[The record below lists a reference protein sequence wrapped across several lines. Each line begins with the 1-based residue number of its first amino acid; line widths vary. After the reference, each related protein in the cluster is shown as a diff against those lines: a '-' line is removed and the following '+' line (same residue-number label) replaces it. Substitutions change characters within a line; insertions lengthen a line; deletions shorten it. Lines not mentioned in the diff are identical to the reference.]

1 MPAGGIADALRAAVG
16 SHSPILIFLAG
27 PNGAGKSTFHRS
39 YLEGLGIPFV
49 NADNIRRKLPT
60 GSPEEAA
67 EADVAAFYKAEEFR
81 RTLLDARA
89 SFCTETVFSDPG
101 GAKLEFLRQ
110 AREADY
116 TVFLIS
122 IGLESAA
129 LSVARVVQRVE
140 EGGHDVPDEKIEQR
154 FPRTL
159 RNLPAAIPLVNEA
172 YLFDNSSSDEPFRPV
187 AVYRDGALVYRKAP
201 TPSWAQG
208 LPAL

>member
-1 MPAGGIADALRAAVG
+1 MPAGSIADALRAAVG

-116 TVFLIS
+116 TVFLIF

-129 LSVARVVQRVE
+129 LSSHASCSGLKRVVTTY
-140 EGGHDVPDEKIEQR
+140 
-154 FPRTL
+154 RT
-159 RNLPAAIPLVNEA
+159 RR
-172 YLFDNSSSDEPFRPV
+172 SSSDSRVRSGICPPRFHSSTRRTS
-187 AVYRDGALVYRKAP
+187 ASS
-201 TPSWAQG
+201 TSST
-208 LPAL
+208 